1 MGSAG
6 VWSARLGSPVARG
19 RVGTVVRAV
28 LGCWSLDPG
37 VQSRPEQLWLLL
49 LLLLFPD
56 LPRGLSRSE
65 RRHGS
70 LAKQSGH
77 PGPAQLKGEMRA

>member
-6 VWSARLGSPVARG
+6 VWSALLGSPVARG

-28 LGCWSLDPG
+28 LGCWSLELG
-37 VQSRPEQLWLLL
+37 VQSCPEQLWLLL
-49 LLLLFPD
+49 LFPD
-56 LPRGLSRSE
+56 PPRGLSRSE
-65 RRHGS
+65 RLHGS

-77 PGPAQLKGEMRA
+77 PGPCPTRGGDEGIK